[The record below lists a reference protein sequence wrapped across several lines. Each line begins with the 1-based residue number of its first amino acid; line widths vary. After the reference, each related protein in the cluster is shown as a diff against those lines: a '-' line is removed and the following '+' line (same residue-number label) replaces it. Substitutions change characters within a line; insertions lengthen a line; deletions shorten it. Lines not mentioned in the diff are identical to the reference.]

1 MVLLGL
7 NSASILAQVNVG
19 ATPATFLGIF
29 LAVAGAALYFVRN
42 VKPDLARDHDIFFA
56 AVGLLCGF
64 ILIFQGWR
72 LDPILQF
79 LQLMLVGSIVFFAY
93 ESIRLRSIATEQAR
107 RNTPIVDRERDVS
120 DDYNYSRPRRN
131 SRAERDVIGAKP
143 LPYYEEEE
151 EDYEER
157 PRISGSREERRGS
170 RGYNEDYYE
179 DDTPKRSSRRVSN
192 ERNDEPVNDRPR
204 RRNPSRST
212 SRSPERFD
220 DDDWNSTPAAKQS
233 DDWENP
239 SRDERKPSTRRGS
252 NGSSRP
258 EFRDDEMVQPK
269 PRRRRPSGDTT
280 PRRDREDD
288 EQIPTADYTDYVDY
302 KPLEKPEDKPERPN
316 TNFDDDMSIG

>member
-1 MVLLGL
+1 MVVFGL

-107 RNTPIVDRERDVS
+107 RNTPIVDRDRDVS
-120 DDYNYSRPRRN
+120 DDYQYSKPRRN
-131 SRAERDVIGAKP
+131 SRAERDVMGAKP
-143 LPYYEEEE
+143 LPYYEEED
-151 EDYEER
+151 DYEER
-157 PRISGSREERRGS
+157 PRISGSREDRRGS
-170 RGYNEDYYE
+170 GGYDEYE
-179 DDTPKRSSRRVSN
+179 DDVPRRSSRRVSS
-192 ERNDEPVNDRPR
+192 ERNDEPVNDKPR
-204 RRNPSRST
+204 RRNSSRPST
-212 SRSPERFD
+212 SRNSERFD
-220 DDDWNSTPAAKQS
+220 EDDWNSSPPPKQN

-239 SRDERKPSTRRGS
+239 SRDDRRPSSPRRGS

-258 EFRDDEMVQPK
+258 EIRDDEMVQPK
-269 PRRRRPSGDTT
+269 PRRRRPSGESTP

-288 EQIPTADYTDYVDY
+288 EQIPNADYTDYVDY

-316 TNFDDDMSIG
+316 NNFDDDVSIS